1 MSRMRDFAQLANK
14 LNDIQKTITLD
25 SAEVLRVSNAGAKTV
40 SEVLPAIDSDF
51 IALKQNKAFASLSV
65 GSNTLSSL
73 GITDTESSGGIQF
86 ILDSSKNTIIGG
98 APTVLNTLNKLSDAI
113 NDDSIAYNS
122 LTAFVQ
128 GLADSANNG
137 GWGGS

>member
-25 SAEVLRVSNAGAKTV
+25 SAEVLRVSNANSKTV

-51 IALKQNKAFASLSV
+51 IVLKQNKEFASLSV

-73 GITDTESSGGIQF
+73 GITDTESSEGIQF

-113 NDDSIAYNS
+113 NDDSIAYNN

>member
-1 MSRMRDFAQLANK
+1 MRDFAQLANK